1 MTSGLVRS
9 NKYRG
14 SVPGA
19 LSNIYNFAAD
29 RGSSDPPPPTTTR
42 SVGSFYIFLSSH
54 FVITIKAIEALW
66 DLIGAHFVSLLS
78 SRRSEFE
85 LEVYVLPSRNK
96 GTVCIM
102 IIMVSSLPLLS
113 VVLISCTSIRCG
125 LQYYVMWL

>member
-29 RGSSDPPPPTTTR
+29 RGSSTPPPLHTTTR

-102 IIMVSSLPLLS
+102 IIMVSQWFLPYHCYQLS
-113 VVLISCTSIRCG
+113 
-125 LQYYVMWL
+125 